1 MSQSQPFGFSCKGGL
16 NTNLSQIEMLR
27 QPGIATELRNFEV
40 DPDGGYRRV
49 SGFTDYGGDDAARP
63 NASNDIL
70 GIKVYADGVI
80 VCSGTNI
87 YFSNDGETWIQINKA
102 SVAGSGDNL
111 TALNGRSVAARTAQG
126 QSSIALFEGSKSIYG
141 EIVICDGANKP
152 FYFYMTGAG
161 ALSTRTFFVADI
173 TVSSTDAP
181 SIATIHNNF
190 LVVAGQTNAPN
201 TVRNSHLL
209 EVDNFT
215 GAGAN
220 EVVLADRVV
229 GLKSFRGDCIVFCRN
244 SIYKFVS
251 MEDKANAAIVPI
263 TKNVGCVDGNSIQ
276 EIGGDLVFLSPDGV
290 RTLAGTS
297 RIGDV
302 ELASVSRNIQR
313 LISNIVDNINVLT
326 ISSVVLRSKSQ
337 YRLYY
342 NNPDV
347 AAEFSRGIIGTFTGQ
362 GFEWSETLGIEAI
375 AVDSG
380 FLANGLEAIVHGDTD
395 GYVYNHDK
403 GITFRHGD
411 AATNI
416 DALYETPYLDFGDMG
431 TRKTLQYAK
440 ISVTPDSESGGFSDP
455 TLKVQYDF
463 QDVNVQQPPIYQLPT
478 IRAGSSFGAAF
489 LNAAY
494 FGSTDNP
501 LIRQSIEGSCYTSNC
516 RIASND
522 QKAAYTINGIYI
534 NYVPAGRR

>member
-102 SVAGSGDNL
+102 SVAGGGDNL

-181 SIATIHNNF
+181 SIATVHNNF

-501 LIRQSIEGSCYTSNC
+501 LIRQPIEGSCYTSNC